1 MNRVRNNSGD
11 VTEMVEIE
19 HFDRIAPVQP
29 GKETEMEKKFGIF
42 NTVEELNRAAA
53 AQKAE
58 GDLEALIGLAT
69 ENGLEKEDAEDY
81 MDSDD
86 AEDTLCNET
95 MAAIGKLKLEAEDL
109 KLESQMKDW
118 KDFVVQMLMEYPT
131 QHMEEDGAALA
142 NAVFNPDKKL
152 LDVLAAGLKLASKN
166 RVTVDRRITKAAGLP
181 ESAGQIGMCGRDELK
196 KIILDYY
203 MGDKK

>member
-1 MNRVRNNSGD
+1 
-11 VTEMVEIE
+11 
-19 HFDRIAPVQP
+19 
-29 GKETEMEKKFGIF
+29 MEKFK
-42 NTVEELNRAAA
+42 TLKELNIVAAVM
-53 AQKAE
+53 KIDRNLTGLIELAE
-58 GDLEALIGLAT
+58 KY
-69 ENGLEKEDAEDY
+69 GLEKEDVEDY
-81 MDSDD
+81 MDSND

-152 LDVLAAGLKLASKN
+152 LDVLAAGLKMASKN
-166 RVTVDRRITKAAGLP
+166 RVTVDNRIIKAAGLP
-181 ESAGQIGMCGRDELK
+181 DSAAYIGMCGRDELK

-203 MGDKK
+203 MGKQV

>member
-1 MNRVRNNSGD
+1 
-11 VTEMVEIE
+11 
-19 HFDRIAPVQP
+19 
-29 GKETEMEKKFGIF
+29 MEKKFGIF
-42 NTVEELNRAAA
+42 ETVEELNRAAA

-86 AEDTLCNET
+86 PEDCLCNAT
-95 MAAIGKLKLEAEDL
+95 MAAIGKLNMEEKDL
-109 KLESQMKDW
+109 QLKSQMKDW
-118 KDFVVQMLMEYPT
+118 KDFIVQMLTDYPMD
-131 QHMEEDGAALA
+131 HAEDGAALA

-152 LDVLAAGLKLASKN
+152 LDVLAAGLELASEN
-166 RVTVDRRITKAAGLP
+166 RVTVDRRITRAAGLP

-196 KIILDYY
+196 RIVLDYY